1 MCGQVGPGPP
11 RAPASGYNAALQKRH
26 PGERVSGYSRQARGV
41 FTFGMLTVNT
51 VFWFVPLMTLA
62 LLKLLL
68 PVAVVRRGLTRGLMW
83 IAENWIAVNALVLRG
98 SGSREWRA
106 DGAVSLDRNGWYLVL
121 ANHQTWVDIVVLQVA
136 LNRRIPLLKFFIKQQ
151 LFWFPLLGLGF
162 WALDMPFMKRHS
174 PSYLAR
180 HPEQKGADLEA
191 TRKACEKF
199 RHTPTSVINFVEGTR
214 FSEEKRIAR
223 QSPYRH
229 LLPPRAGGIA
239 VALSAMGEVFDAI
252 LDVTLVYAGGPPK
265 FWDMVCGDRVDVT
278 VDIRVLPVDPAIA
291 AGDYQNDREFR
302 REVHRWLGKLWQEKD
317 ERIAEIESRV
327 A

>member
-1 MCGQVGPGPP
+1 MKGFF
-11 RAPASGYNAALQKRH
+11 R
-26 PGERVSGYSRQARGV
+26 EARGV
-41 FTFGMLTVNT
+41 LTFGMLAVNT

-68 PVAVVRRGLTRGLMW
+68 PIAAVRRLLTRWLMW
-83 IAENWIAVNALVLRG
+83 LAENWIAVNGLVLRG

-106 DGAVSLDRNGWYLVL
+106 EGIDSLDKDGWYLVL

-151 LFWFPLLGLGF
+151 LIWFPLLGLGF
-162 WALDMPFMKRHS
+162 WALDMPFMKRHP

-180 HPEQKGADLEA
+180 HPEKKGADLEA
-191 TRKACEKF
+191 TRKACKKF

-214 FSEEKRIAR
+214 FSEAKREAR
-223 QSPYRH
+223 NSPYEH
-229 LLPPRAGGIA
+229 LLLPRAGGIA
-239 VALSAMGEVFDAI
+239 IALSAMGDVFDAI

-278 VDIRVLPVDPAIA
+278 VDVRVLPVDRALA
-291 AGDYQNDREFR
+291 SGDYQNDREFR
-302 REVHRWLGKLWQEKD
+302 REVHRWLGRLWKD
-317 ERIAEIESRV
+317 KDARIAEIKDRV

>member
-1 MCGQVGPGPP
+1 V
-11 RAPASGYNAALQKRH
+11 RSFL
-26 PGERVSGYSRQARGV
+26 RQARGV
-41 FTFGMLTVNT
+41 LTFGALTVNT
-51 VFWFVPLMTLA
+51 VFWFVPVMMLA

-68 PVAVVRRGLTRGLMW
+68 PVAFVRRVLTRWLMW
-83 IAENWIAVNALVLRG
+83 CAENWISVNGLVLRG
-98 SGSREWRA
+98 SGSRGWRA
-106 DGAVSLDRNGWYLVL
+106 DCAEPLDRYGWYLVL

-151 LFWFPLLGLGF
+151 LIWFPLLGLGF

-180 HPEQKGADLEA
+180 HPEKKGADLEA

-199 RHTPTSVINFVEGTR
+199 RHAPTSVINFVEGTR
-214 FSEEKRIAR
+214 FSEAKRVAR
-223 QSPYRH
+223 NSPYEH
-229 LLPPRAGGIA
+229 LLLPRAGGIA

-252 LDVTLVYAGGPPK
+252 LDVTLVYEDGPVK
-265 FWDMVCGDRVDVT
+265 FWDMVCGDRVSVT
-278 VDIRVLPVDPAIA
+278 LDIRVLPIDPDLV

-302 REVHRWLGKLWQEKD
+302 RQVHRWLGELWREKD
-317 ERIAEIESRV
+317 ARIAEIKGRV

>member
-1 MCGQVGPGPP
+1 MRSFV
-11 RAPASGYNAALQKRH
+11 
-26 PGERVSGYSRQARGV
+26 RQTRGV
-41 FTFGMLTVNT
+41 LTFGMLTVNT
-51 VFWFVPLMTLA
+51 AFWFVPIMTLA
-62 LLKLLL
+62 LLKLFL
-68 PVAVVRRGLTRGLMW
+68 PIVAVRRVLTRWLMW
-83 IAENWIAVNALVLRG
+83 CAENWIAVNGLALRG
-98 SGSREWRA
+98 SGSRGWCAENA
-106 DGAVSLDRNGWYLVL
+106 GLLDRNGWYLVL

-151 LFWFPLLGLGF
+151 LIWFPLLGLGF

-180 HPEQKGADLEA
+180 HPEKKGGDLEA

-214 FSEEKRIAR
+214 FSEAKRVAR
-223 QSPYRH
+223 NSPYEH
-229 LLPPRAGGIA
+229 LLLPRAGGIA

-252 LDVTLVYAGGPPK
+252 LDITLVYADGPPK
-265 FWDMVCGDRVDVT
+265 FWDMVCGDRVNVT
-278 VDIRVLPVDPAIA
+278 LDITVLPIDPALI

-302 REVHRWLGKLWQEKD
+302 RYVHRWLGELWQEKD
-317 ERIAEIESRV
+317 TRIAEIKGRV

>member
-1 MCGQVGPGPP
+1 MKGF
-11 RAPASGYNAALQKRH
+11 L
-26 PGERVSGYSRQARGV
+26 RQARGV
-41 FTFGMLTVNT
+41 LTFGMLAINT

-68 PVAVVRRGLTRGLMW
+68 PIAGVRRLLTRWLMRL
-83 IAENWIAVNALVLRG
+83 AENWIAVNGLILRG
-98 SGSREWRA
+98 VGSREWRVE
-106 DGAVSLDRNGWYLVL
+106 GIESLDRDGWYLVL

-151 LFWFPLLGLGF
+151 LIWFPLLGLGF
-162 WALDMPFMKRHS
+162 WALDMPFMKRHP

-180 HPEQKGADLEA
+180 HPDKKGADLEA

-214 FSEEKRIAR
+214 FSEAKRER
-223 QSPYRH
+223 RNSPYEH
-229 LLPPRAGGIA
+229 LLLPRAGGIA
-239 VALSAMGEVFDAI
+239 IALSAMGDVFDAI

-278 VDIRVLPVDPAIA
+278 VDVRVLPVDRALTS
-291 AGDYQNDREFR
+291 GDYQNDREFR
-302 REVHRWLGKLWQEKD
+302 REVHRWLGRLWQDKD
-317 ERIAEIESRV
+317 ARIAEIKDRV

>member
-1 MCGQVGPGPP
+1 MK
-11 RAPASGYNAALQKRH
+11 SFF
-26 PGERVSGYSRQARGV
+26 RQARGV
-41 FTFGMLTVNT
+41 LTFGVLTVNT
-51 VFWFVPLMTLA
+51 VFWFLPVMTLA

-68 PVAVVRRGLTRGLMW
+68 PIAAPRRALTRWLMW
-83 IAENWIAVNALVLRG
+83 CAENWIAVNGLTLRG
-98 SGSREWRA
+98 SGSRNWTSSDAEA
-106 DGAVSLDRNGWYLVL
+106 LDRNGWYLVL

-151 LFWFPLLGLGF
+151 LIWFPLLGLGF

-180 HPEQKGADLEA
+180 YPEKKGADLEA

-199 RHTPTSVINFVEGTR
+199 RHTPTSVINFIEGTR
-214 FSEEKRIAR
+214 FSEAKRVAR
-223 QSPYRH
+223 KSPYQH
-229 LLPPRAGGIA
+229 LLLPRAGGIA

-252 LDVTLVYAGGPPK
+252 LDVTLVYADGPPK
-265 FWDMVCGDRVDVT
+265 FWDMICGDRVDVT
-278 VDIRVLPVDPAIA
+278 LDIRVLPIDPALV

-302 REVHRWLGKLWQEKD
+302 RYVHRWLGGLWEEKD
-317 ERIAEIESRV
+317 ARIAEIKARV

>member
-1 MCGQVGPGPP
+1 M
-11 RAPASGYNAALQKRH
+11 
-26 PGERVSGYSRQARGV
+26 
-41 FTFGMLTVNT
+41 M
-51 VFWFVPLMTLA
+51 LA

-68 PVAVVRRGLTRGLMW
+68 PVLAVRRALTRWLMW
-83 IAENWIAVNALVLRG
+83 CAENWIAVNGLVLRG
-98 SGSREWRA
+98 SGSRDWRA
-106 DGAVSLDRNGWYLVL
+106 ADAESLDRNGWYLVL

-136 LNRRIPLLKFFIKQQ
+136 LNRQIPLLKFFIKQQ
-151 LFWFPLLGLGF
+151 LIWFPLLGLGF

-214 FSEEKRIAR
+214 FSEAKRVAR
-223 QSPYRH
+223 KSPYEN
-229 LLPPRAGGIA
+229 LLLPRAGGIA

-252 LDVTLVYAGGPPK
+252 LDVTLVYADGPPK
-265 FWDMVCGDRVDVT
+265 FWDMICGDHVKVAL
-278 VDIRVLPVDPAIA
+278 DIRALPIEPELV

-302 REVHRWLGKLWQEKD
+302 RYVHRWLGELWREKD
-317 ERIAEIESRV
+317 VRIAEIRSRV

>member
-1 MCGQVGPGPP
+1 MKGFF
-11 RAPASGYNAALQKRH
+11 R
-26 PGERVSGYSRQARGV
+26 EARGV
-41 FTFGMLTVNT
+41 LTFGMLAVNT

-68 PVAVVRRGLTRGLMW
+68 PIAAVRRLLTRWLMW
-83 IAENWIAVNALVLRG
+83 LAENWIAVNGLVLRG

-106 DGAVSLDRNGWYLVL
+106 EGIDSLDRDGWYLVL

-151 LFWFPLLGLGF
+151 LIWFPLLGLGF
-162 WALDMPFMKRHS
+162 WALDMPFMKRHP

-180 HPEQKGADLEA
+180 HPEKKGADLEA
-191 TRKACEKF
+191 TRKACKKF

-214 FSEEKRIAR
+214 FSEAKREAR
-223 QSPYRH
+223 NSPYEH
-229 LLPPRAGGIA
+229 LLLPRAGGIA
-239 VALSAMGEVFDAI
+239 IALSAMGDVFDAI

-278 VDIRVLPVDPAIA
+278 VDVRVLPVDRALA
-291 AGDYQNDREFR
+291 SGDYQNDREFR
-302 REVHRWLGKLWQEKD
+302 REVHRWLGRLWKD
-317 ERIAEIESRV
+317 KDARIAEIKDRV

>member
-1 MCGQVGPGPP
+1 M
-11 RAPASGYNAALQKRH
+11 RTFL
-26 PGERVSGYSRQARGV
+26 RQARGTL
-41 FTFGMLTVNT
+41 TFGVLTVNT
-51 VFWFVPLMTLA
+51 VFWIVPVMTLA

-68 PVAVVRRGLTRGLMW
+68 PVAAVRRVLTRWLMW
-83 IAENWIAVNALVLRG
+83 CAENWIAVNGLTLRG
-98 SGSREWRA
+98 SGSINWRA
-106 DGAVSLDRNGWYLVL
+106 DGVESLDRYGWYLVL

-151 LFWFPLLGLGF
+151 LIWFPLLGLGF

-180 HPEQKGADLEA
+180 HPEKKGGDLEA

-214 FSEEKRIAR
+214 FSEAKRVAR
-223 QSPYRH
+223 NSPYEH
-229 LLPPRAGGIA
+229 LLLPRAGGIA

-252 LDVTLVYAGGPPK
+252 LDVTLVYADGPPK
-265 FWDMVCGDRVDVT
+265 FWDMICGDRVDVT
-278 VDIRVLPVDPAIA
+278 VEIRALPIDRELV

-302 REVHRWLGKLWQEKD
+302 RYVHRWLGGLWEEKD
-317 ERIAEIESRV
+317 ARIAEIKERV

>member
-1 MCGQVGPGPP
+1 MRSFVRQTCGV
-11 RAPASGYNAALQKRH
+11 L
-26 PGERVSGYSRQARGV
+26 
-41 FTFGMLTVNT
+41 TFGMLTVNT
-51 VFWFVPLMTLA
+51 AFWFVPIMTLA
-62 LLKLLL
+62 LLKLFL
-68 PVAVVRRGLTRGLMW
+68 PIVAVRRVLTRWLMW
-83 IAENWIAVNALVLRG
+83 CAENWIAVNGLALRG
-98 SGSREWRA
+98 SGSRGWCAENA
-106 DGAVSLDRNGWYLVL
+106 GLLDRNGWYLVL

-151 LFWFPLLGLGF
+151 LIWFPLLGLGF

-180 HPEQKGADLEA
+180 HPEKKGGDLEA

-214 FSEEKRIAR
+214 FSEAKRVAR
-223 QSPYRH
+223 NSPYEH
-229 LLPPRAGGIA
+229 LLLPRAGGIA

-252 LDVTLVYAGGPPK
+252 LDITLVYADGPPK
-265 FWDMVCGDRVDVT
+265 FWDMVCGDRVNVT
-278 VDIRVLPVDPAIA
+278 LDITVLPIDPALI

-302 REVHRWLGKLWQEKD
+302 RYVHRWLGELWQEKD
-317 ERIAEIESRV
+317 TRIAEIKGRV

>member
-1 MCGQVGPGPP
+1 MRSFLKQV
-11 RAPASGYNAALQKRH
+11 
-26 PGERVSGYSRQARGV
+26 RGV
-41 FTFGMLTVNT
+41 LTFGVLTINT
-51 VFWFVPLMTLA
+51 VFWFVPVMTLGV
-62 LLKLLL
+62 LKLLL
-68 PVAVVRRGLTRGLMW
+68 PVTGLRRVLTRWLMW
-83 IAENWIAVNALVLRG
+83 CAENWIAVNGLTLRG
-98 SGSREWRA
+98 SGSINWRA
-106 DGAVSLDRNGWYLVL
+106 DGVESLDRYGWYLVL

-151 LFWFPLLGLGF
+151 LIWFPLLGLGF

-180 HPEQKGADLEA
+180 HPEKKGGDLEA

-214 FSEEKRIAR
+214 FSEAKRVAR
-223 QSPYRH
+223 NSPYEH
-229 LLPPRAGGIA
+229 LLLPRAGGIA

-252 LDVTLVYAGGPPK
+252 LDVTLVYADGPPK
-265 FWDMVCGDRVDVT
+265 FWDMICGDRVDVT
-278 VDIRVLPVDPAIA
+278 VEIRALPIDRELV

-302 REVHRWLGKLWQEKD
+302 RYVHRWLGGLWEEKD
-317 ERIAEIESRV
+317 ARIAEIKGRV